1 MKQQVIIVGAGAS
14 GLAAAI
20 QAARQGASVTV
31 LEHTAKPGKKLLSTG
46 NGKCNL
52 TNRMTPDGAYRGG
65 QQEFI
70 KKVLDHITVVQTLEF
85 FQDLGLVLTDRN
97 GYVYPNTGQAVS
109 VLEALLFELNH
120 LGVSIITDCQ
130 VEEIRKDLTLMT
142 SKGKKKADAIIL
154 AAGSMA
160 APKTGSDGSGYQ
172 LARALGHR
180 IVKPLPALVQLKCR
194 EKWYKQ
200 AAGVRT
206 EASVTLKIDGKTAAE
221 DRGELQFTDYGIS
234 GIPVFQVSRFAAGGI
249 DTGRQVTAELDLLPS
264 IDFNSTI
271 QLLSERAKRF
281 SYRPA
286 EEFLN
291 GVLNHKLARILLKE
305 AGIPEKGFVKDI
317 TTLQIKKLTS
327 ALKGLKTEILATNSF
342 DQAQVCSGGIDTRD
356 VDPNTMESKLMN
368 GLYLAGE
375 ILDVDGICGGYN
387 LQWAWS
393 CGILAGTSA
402 GKAVPRGQE

>member
-70 KKVLDHITVVQTLEF
+70 KKVLDRITVEQTLEF
-85 FQDLGLVLTDRN
+85 FKDLGLVLTDRN

-264 IDFNSTI
+264 MDFNSTR

-281 SYRPA
+281 RYRPA

-317 TTLQIKKLTS
+317 TTLQIKELTS
-327 ALKGLKTEILATNSF
+327 ALKGLKTEILTTNSF

-393 CGILAGTSA
+393 CGLLAGTSA
-402 GKAVPRGQE
+402 GKAVLRGQE